1 MILPDWPSTTKWLT
15 PEERFLAVQ
24 RLAHDGIGNTGTGGD
39 EPSHNQAMKMAFSD
53 WRTWVLVVM
62 YMLATGSQT
71 IQYFIPTLVAQLGY
85 KGYTA
90 QFMTI
95 PIYGVAF
102 VCILSFCF
110 VSDWRK
116 ERGNYITIAALVAGV
131 SFIITV
137 ASTNKKVKYAFLC
150 FGVGGIYAACPL
162 TLLVSASLVACV
174 MHETDRST
182 VGVQHHRPS
191 R

>member
-1 MILPDWPSTTKWLT
+1 
-15 PEERFLAVQ
+15 
-24 RLAHDGIGNTGTGGD
+24 
-39 EPSHNQAMKMAFSD
+39 MAFTD

-71 IQYFIPTLVAQLGY
+71 IQYFIPTLVSQLGY

-90 QFMTI
+90 QYMTI
-95 PIYGVAF
+95 PVYGVAF
-102 VCILSFCF
+102 VCILGFCF

-116 ERGNYITIAALVAGV
+116 ERANYITVAALMAGV

-137 ASTNKKVKYAFLC
+137 AATNKKVKYAFLC

-162 TLLVSASLVACV
+162 TLLWVSSIIDHPAEKRAIAIALVNALGNSSV
-174 MHETDRST
+174 ISFL
-182 VGVQHHRPS
+182 VPWPFLI
-191 R
+191 